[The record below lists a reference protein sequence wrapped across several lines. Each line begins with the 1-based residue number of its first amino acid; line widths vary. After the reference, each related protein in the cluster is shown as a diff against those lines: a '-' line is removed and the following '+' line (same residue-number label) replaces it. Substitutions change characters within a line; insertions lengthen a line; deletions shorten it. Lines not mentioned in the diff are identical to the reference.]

1 MKRTILATLLA
12 GLAASACAQDSQTF
26 AQQLQAAAPAGT
38 QPVAG
43 APQVGQPAPVTS
55 GQVQQGQAQ
64 QAAPVAQQTPQA
76 ALMAPSAGPSIYQNA
91 SPAVNPLS
99 GQPVQPL
106 GQQPVAQQ
114 AVQGQPQQVQY
125 QQVQYQQAPVGQQYP
140 QGQYPTGSA
149 QAQGNA
155 LPPGAALALPPDSAP
170 VPLPSLPSP
179 GDQSRYF
186 EQSMFTN
193 TAMTPQQINELNQK
207 IDARRRAIAQ
217 LPSTAPRPVTG
228 SIRVSL
234 NPGAAPALIRP
245 FYGQVTSFVV
255 VDSTGQAWPVENFR
269 VGNATLFAVNRLDG
283 PQGST
288 FTIDALDA
296 YGQSNLVLKLAGV
309 PAPVIIDL
317 VAGQKE
323 VDARVEVRVDRRG
336 PNAAIMNG
344 AQLPQGTSSALLPV
358 LDGVTPEGGRPL
370 SVSGDEHTRGWLMPD
385 GTMVIRTPLKIIS
398 PASRS
403 FVSSADG
410 TNVYVFG
417 ETPTLR
423 GLYNGQF
430 VPLTITKGI

>member
-12 GLAASACAQDSQTF
+12 GLAASVSAQDSQTF

-38 QPVAG
+38 QP
-43 APQVGQPAPVTS
+43 APAVS
-55 GQVQQGQAQ
+55 GQVQQ
-64 QAAPVAQQTPQA
+64 AAPVTPQQVPQA
-76 ALMAPSAGPSIYQNA
+76 GLMAPGAGPSIYQNA
-91 SPAVNPLS
+91 APAVNPLS

-114 AVQGQPQQVQY
+114 SQPQQGQPQQGQQQVQY
-125 QQVQYQQAPVGQQYP
+125 QQGVQPQYPQAQYP
-140 QGQYPTGSA
+140 QGQYPTGAA

-179 GDQSRYF
+179 SDQNRYF

-193 TAMTPQQINELNQK
+193 TAMTPQQINELNRN
-207 IDARRRAIAQ
+207 IDARRKAIAQ

-269 VGNATLFAVNRLDG
+269 VGNSTLFAVNRLDG